1 MSLNHRLTHY
11 LNKKAFSVSL
21 LICLL
26 SACGQKGPLFLP
38 SEKEPSSTLS
48 GAETQRYQHSQQFG
62 DD

>member
-1 MSLNHRLTHY
+1 MSLMKLLTHY
-11 LNKKAFSVSL
+11 FNKKAFTVSL

-38 SEKEPSSTLS
+38 PEKAPSSTLS
-48 GAETQRYQHSQQFG
+48 SAELQHSKQFG